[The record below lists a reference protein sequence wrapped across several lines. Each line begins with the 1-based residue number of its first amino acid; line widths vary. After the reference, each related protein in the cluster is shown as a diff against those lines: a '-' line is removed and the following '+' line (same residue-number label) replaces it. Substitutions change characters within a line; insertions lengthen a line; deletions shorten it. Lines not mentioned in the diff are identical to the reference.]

1 MGRRER
7 RMNVCFYVPLV
18 CSELLSPLSHFSPSH
33 SLFFVSPG
41 QKFYKIKTKFLHSEK
56 EKYGNSSPKAT
67 GYLLTGIDEIE

>member
-1 MGRRER
+1 
-7 RMNVCFYVPLV
+7 
-18 CSELLSPLSHFSPSH
+18 
-33 SLFFVSPG
+33 VSPG